1 MIVGI
6 GIDLVETK
14 RIQKILERRG
24 ERFLYRICRPSEIRQ
39 GITAPLAHAQHVAGR
54 VAAKEA
60 IAKALGTGII
70 GTSVKWQDIEVTTLT
85 TGQPK
90 VTLHGQAAK
99 IAHENDVAK
108 IHISISHLKDYTIAV
123 AIAEKT

>member
-1 MIVGI
+1 VGI
-6 GIDLVETK
+6 GIDLVETR

-24 ERFLYRICRPSEIRQ
+24 VRFLYRICRPSEIRQ
-39 GITAPLAHAQHVAGR
+39 AITAPRAHAQHVAGR

-60 IAKALGTGII
+60 VAKALGTGII
-70 GTSVKWQDIEVTTLT
+70 GAPVKWQDIEVTSLA

-99 IAHENDVAK
+99 IAQENEITK

-123 AIAEKT
+123 AIAEKI